1 MKPIKN
7 VFPACEGS
15 EKGYSVNR
23 SESTLM
29 LVGQKRDEDKTPA
42 MPFYIVSISLQ
53 RRIIAVL
60 LVIVVLANSKKN
72 RNIKSN
78 DVSLISAARSTD
90 FCFKT
95 TYVGMFLC
103 FRSIVRCFQCFVCA
117 SVTLWKTVS
126 HEPPLPLG
134 NYCL

>member
-15 EKGYSVNR
+15 EKVYSVNR
-23 SESTLM
+23 SESTFM
-29 LVGQKRDEDKTPA
+29 LVGQKRDEDKTPVVSTIFPA
-42 MPFYIVSISLQ
+42 FSIVSTSFQ
-53 RRIIAVL
+53 RHIIAVL
-60 LVIVVLANSKKN
+60 LGIVVLGNSKKN

-78 DVSLISAARSTD
+78 DVNLISAARSTD

-103 FRSIVRCFQCFVCA
+103 FRSIIRCF
-117 SVTLWKTVS
+117 
-126 HEPPLPLG
+126 
-134 NYCL
+134 